1 MANLKDQLDA
11 LVKAL
16 QEQTEANKKAKDAR
30 DKENKEK
37 KINDTISKLLNFGKS
52 FESFMKPVM
61 QFQTSMTSMGRS
73 LDGTMKNVLGGSMP
87 LQTRMVATMT
97 LLKSGLEGNSASLG
111 KFVVRAQALGENIN
125 VLASGFRDIRTSLGL
140 TTGQLGELGTYVV
153 DSARTYKVSSDQLVK
168 SMADLSKRMGVLGFA
183 GAGTSMKALADAV
196 AQTSLVAPGGIAQVL
211 GPMMSGGIETIATA
225 QMSGM
230 QSFLTRLTNNQVT
243 SSREVF
249 SAFQGFINRIDQTIK
264 PSLSQGPQVAN
275 TLLQQLYGINF
286 ETYNT
291 MKVMV
296 DSFKSNPAQERIA
309 AGLDEA
315 KGLLNQIAPR
325 LEEPLVYVAS
335 RVLTLVEL
343 ISPIFPA
350 VISILAGLTVM
361 KSIQGLIYQLD
372 RLRNIELKQILLGV
386 RSQAAG
392 AAAGSKL
399 GFLSLLGP
407 LGAITTTLMM
417 GYQMYSQTNE
427 TLDEMNEREKRQELP
442 SLEEINRQTQ
452 TMAIA
457 SIGNIMAASMRAGV
471 AGPENNEY
479 QLKLL
484 DAVNTSIQQSNTYL
498 KTLTDNIGQER
509 LSGGGSP
516 LGGG

>member
-30 DKENKEK
+30 EAGKREKE
-37 KINDTISKLLNFGKS
+37 INNSISKLLNFGKT
-52 FESFMKPVM
+52 FENFMKPVTE
-61 QFQTSMTSMGRS
+61 FQASMTSMGRS

-87 LQTRMVATMT
+87 LQTRMVSTMT
-97 LLKSGLEGNSASLG
+97 LLRSGLEGNSASLG
-111 KFVVRAQALGENIN
+111 RFVVRAQALGENIN
-125 VLASGFRDIRTSLGL
+125 MLATGFRDIRTSLGL
-140 TTGQLGELGTYVV
+140 TTRQLGELGTYTV
-153 DSARTYKVSSDQLVK
+153 DSARTYKISSDQLVK
-168 SMADLSKRMGVLGFA
+168 SMADLSRKMGVLGFA

-230 QSFLTRLTNNQVT
+230 QSFLTRLTNNQIT

-264 PSLSQGPQVAN
+264 PSLAQGPQVAN

-291 MKVMV
+291 MRVMV
-296 DSFKSNPAQERIA
+296 DSFKNNPVQERIA
-309 AGLDEA
+309 ASLDEA
-315 KGLLNQIAPR
+315 RGLLNQIGPR

-335 RVLTLVEL
+335 RVLTLIEI
-343 ISPIFPA
+343 ISPIFPLM
-350 VISILAGLTVM
+350 ISIFAGLGVM
-361 KSIQGLIYQLD
+361 KSVQGLVYGID
-372 RLRNIELKQILLGV
+372 KLRNITLKQILLGI

-392 AAAGSKL
+392 AAAGSKA
-399 GFLSLLGP
+399 GFLTLLGP
-407 LGAITTTLMM
+407 LAGILSTGIMA
-417 GYQMYSQTNE
+417 YQMYSESKN

-442 SLEEINRQTQ
+442 DIEEINRQTQ

-457 SIGNIMAASMRAGV
+457 SIGNIMAASARAGIKQPGETD
-471 AGPENNEY
+471 A
-479 QLKLL
+479 QLKSLE
-484 DAVNTSIQQSNTYL
+484 AVKTAIEQSNVFL
-498 KTLTDNIGQER
+498 KNIYERSGQDR
-509 LSGGGSP
+509 LQGGGSP
-516 LGGG
+516 LGRD